1 MNTALKSISISSLL
15 LLATISTLTIS
26 SSVSAEVA
34 LESQLVQHDN
44 LLEVAMLTDEEKSP
58 RFTFEGHKPKE
69 SWAFAFDN
77 DILAPGH
84 RDQDYTYGVNWTY
97 SGENARNAELSL
109 KEPLTSLNDL
119 IGILPKRDALH
130 DNYSHEFGFFGFTP
144 KGNVFNA
151 DDRPYASLIY
161 FSSSI
166 EQLDLANNVAW
177 KSSLTVGML
186 GLGFV
191 GDVQN
196 RVHSSVGV
204 EEAQDWNTQVSNG
217 GEMTGRYVIAR
228 QQYIEGFSDSF
239 ELKSTLQASLG
250 YLTETS
256 WSLSIREGKV
266 LSPWASFNPE
276 LISYGEKSTYSSN
289 AEATNEHYFWAGVT
303 LKARFYNVFL
313 QGQFRDST
321 HTYAHDE
328 LRPLIVE
335 AWAGY
340 TFAFKSGYRV
350 SYVLRSQSSEI
361 KQGDGDRNLLW
372 GGLVISKTI

>member
-1 MNTALKSISISSLL
+1 MNTSLKSISISSLL
-15 LLATISTLTIS
+15 FLTAIPTLSASPNASADAALASHL
-26 SSVSAEVA
+26 VQQDNF
-34 LESQLVQHDN
+34 SQL
-44 LLEVAMLTDEEKSP
+44 AMLNDEEKSLG
-58 RFTFEGHKPKE
+58 FTFAGHKPKE

-97 SGENARNAELSL
+97 SGANAKNAVISL
-109 KEPLTSLNDL
+109 KEPLSAISDVVS
-119 IGILPKRDALH
+119 ILPQRSSLH

-144 KGNVFNA
+144 KGNVFKA

-166 EQLDLANNVAW
+166 EQLDLANNIAW
-177 KSSLTVGML
+177 KSSLTLGVL

-191 GDVQN
+191 GNLQN
-196 RVHSSVGV
+196 SVHSSVGIA
-204 EEAQDWNTQVSNG
+204 EAQDWNTQVSDG

-228 QQYIEGFSDSF
+228 QHYIEGLSDSF
-239 ELKSTLQASLG
+239 EVKSTLQASVG

-276 LISYGEKSTYSSN
+276 LTSYGEKSTYSSN
-289 AEATNEHYFWAGVT
+289 ADAANEHYFWAGVT
-303 LKARFYNVFL
+303 LKARLYNVFL

-321 HTYAHDE
+321 HTYSQDD
-328 LRPLIVE
+328 LRPMMAE

-340 TFAFKSGYRV
+340 TFAFKNGYRV
-350 SYVLRSQSSEI
+350 SYVLRGQTSEI
-361 KQGDGDRNLLW
+361 KQGSGDRNLIW
-372 GGLVISKTI
+372 GGLVLSKTM